1 MAEGP
6 GPGERRIGRAAGRS
20 RLRMPAP
27 ILASMRN
34 ALSRRVRWATIA
46 LLAGCSAVRP
56 EDVPEV
62 EPVTLA
68 QASASMANRD
78 RDFPGAAG
86 LLRGFDFAG
95 ERQLRHGDQLLFG
108 ITVHDPERPVER
120 HLLRLLVRQ
129 DDAEL
134 STQLATMRDREGRV
148 VLERPTRAVGL
159 DLALFDAA
167 GAPLATSRVDSMDVF
182 LGTSFVESVARS
194 RAGEHVRQ
202 LLVQSQLAEIANLL
216 ASDPILQRLLREVAS
231 VPFDVRL
238 LWRRELS
245 LRTDCNE
252 ATVPA
257 GRDDGPL
264 APQFELPFDL
274 FLNDSLLV
282 RLSAAVA
289 EPNGPTA
296 AVAGIV
302 RLLAQQAD
310 RPARRLELELLAA
323 ARGAESEFVRHGAT
337 ASLGCTD
344 EGIGLAFSPDGR
356 WLALP
361 GPRGVVELRD
371 LHREDP
377 SVPCRLLGARDEVA
391 ALHFLDAQTLLVA
404 RGAGVERYDC
414 TGAQVDG
421 ELAPVATIPGSE
433 AERRAALA
441 IEPAGERSVFVGFA
455 GAEVE
460 RWTFAASSSTNL
472 AAAASASAP
481 TTPPPTSATVRREL
495 VRAATFEGMTVQ
507 LDTGGTQE
515 LRVRRHPA
523 FGWLLGGPAG
533 DRCVVRWPENREVP
547 SAADALWQRGD
558 DGSWREQ
565 PLPPLPR
572 DRARQ
577 ARWRTGEDDG
587 LAWDEVAFGQMLARP
602 RQGGG
607 HAAVAGFVGITF
619 ASVRRLGTCHD
630 GGRRFVHGFSPDGR
644 CYAYCA
650 PGHRV
655 FARVPG
661 ATVGAASEAIRAGSN
676 DAPGAVTR

>member
-1 MAEGP
+1 M
-6 GPGERRIGRAAGRS
+6 
-20 RLRMPAP
+20 
-27 ILASMRN
+27 
-34 ALSRRVRWATIA
+34 
-46 LLAGCSAVRP
+46 RP

-120 HLLRLLVRQ
+120 HLLRLSVRQ

-134 STQLATMRDREGRV
+134 STQLATMRDHEGRV

-167 GAPLATSRVDSMDVF
+167 GAPLATSRVESMDVF
-182 LGTSFVESVARS
+182 LGASFVESVARS
-194 RAGEHVRQ
+194 RAGENVRQ

-216 ASDPILQRLLREVAS
+216 ARDPILQRLLREVAS

-257 GRDDGPL
+257 GRVDGPL
-264 APQFELPFDL
+264 APQFTPQFDLPFDL

-289 EPNGPTA
+289 EPHGPTA

-310 RPARRLELELLAA
+310 RPERRLELELLAA

-337 ASLGCTD
+337 ASLGFTD

-391 ALHFLDAQTLLVA
+391 ALHFLDARTLLVA
-404 RGAGVERYDC
+404 RGAGVERFDC
-414 TGAQVDG
+414 SAAQVDG
-421 ELAPVATIPGSE
+421 ELAPVVTIPGSE
-433 AERRAALA
+433 TERRAVLA
-441 IEPAGERSVFVGFA
+441 IEPAGERAVFVGFA

-460 RWTFAASSSTNL
+460 RWTFAASSAPPSANSVAPVSTSAATT
-472 AAAASASAP
+472 AAA
-481 TTPPPTSATVRREL
+481 VRREL

-523 FGWLLGGPAG
+523 FGWLLGGSAD

-547 SAADALWQRGD
+547 SAADALWQRAD

-630 GGRRFVHGFSPDGR
+630 GGHRFVHGFSPDGR

-661 ATVGAASEAIRAGSN
+661 AAAGAASEATRAGSN
-676 DAPGAVTR
+676 DAPRAPTR